1 MPLVAPRLRTGQ
13 LALTG
18 LLAAVVLGVSVYFL
32 HDTSR
37 SERPLEPFFDGLGNH
52 SRKITTDSPTAQ
64 RYFDQGLAFLYGFNY
79 TEAARSFTAAA
90 ACDPNCAMAYW
101 GIAIANGD
109 AVTDPETDEP
119 LAKAAV
125 EAVAQAQDSGG
136 RSGPRRAGPGRSPFP
151 PLCRSPARRPQAAR
165 PRLRRRHA

>member
-13 LALTG
+13 LAFTG

-52 SRKITTDSPTAQ
+52 SRKITTDSPSPSVISIRAWPSCTDLITRKPPGRLRRPPPATPTAPWPI
-64 RYFDQGLAFLYGFNY
+64 GVSPSPTGM
-79 TEAARSFTAAA
+79 RSPTRKPMNPWRKPRSKPGKGA
-90 ACDPNCAMAYW
+90 
-101 GIAIANGD
+101 G
-109 AVTDPETDEP
+109 
-119 LAKAAV
+119 
-125 EAVAQAQDSGG
+125 SGG